1 MSNVN
6 SITNRHDSC
15 GRDELSR
22 QFPLTWPSR
31 REHLHTAQSPA
42 RDDRVR
48 VSLTSDRD
56 QYPSSARPTQLA
68 ANSEPTEAAPASND
82 NENFKDLRTIIR
94 ASRRKPAGIG
104 FVPMLKLCFRNTGA
118 FADRHPVRPCRRPKV
133 QKHGALMRHLIAV

>member
-1 MSNVN
+1 MPNVV
-6 SITNRHDSC
+6 SIANRHDSC

-22 QFPLTWPSR
+22 GFPLTWPPL
-31 REHLHTAQSPA
+31 REHLHAPRSPA
-42 RDDRVR
+42 RDDRMR

-82 NENFKDLRTIIR
+82 NENFKDLRTIR

-104 FVPMLKLCFRNTGA
+104 FVPMLKLRFRNTGA